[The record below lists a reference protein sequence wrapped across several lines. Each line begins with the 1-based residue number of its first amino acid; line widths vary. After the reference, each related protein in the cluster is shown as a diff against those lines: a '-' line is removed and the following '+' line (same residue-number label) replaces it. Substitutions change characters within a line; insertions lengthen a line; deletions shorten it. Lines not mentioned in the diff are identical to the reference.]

1 MDQDAVIDT
10 LNDLIQATEDSHLG
24 LQRSA
29 EDMKDEGAK
38 ALLNDMAARR
48 GAIVRELQRTVAALG
63 GAPEATGTLLGGARR
78 MVAEVAAAI
87 GARSDPAILADTV
100 SGQEATLST
109 FAQVLERGL
118 PTEVLAA
125 LCGLQSRIREDRDRL
140 AALTLPDQPA
150 EPTRESA

>member
-1 MDQDAVIDT
+1 MEQDAVIDT

-29 EDMKDEGAK
+29 EDMKDEATK

-48 GAIVRELQRTVAALG
+48 GAIVRDLQRTVAALG
-63 GAPEATGTLLGGARR
+63 GAPEATGTLMGGARR
-78 MVAEVAAAI
+78 MVAEVAAAL

-100 SGQEATLST
+100 AAQEATLSVYGRMLDLDLPEE
-109 FAQVLERGL
+109 VLEAMAGHQDRL
-118 PTEVLAA
+118 
-125 LCGLQSRIREDRDRL
+125 REDRDRL
-140 AALTLPDQPA
+140 AALNLPDQPA